1 MSIPNLPV
9 GLEQKPK
16 KHYEPAYDGL
26 SIVLNKMPALKNP
39 AIATPIMSGS
49 GTLAHL
55 RSLANSGGNAKKRK
69 EEKERQKAEAR
80 IDILTH

>member
-1 MSIPNLPV
+1 MSVSNHQEP
-9 GLEQKPK
+9 KPK

-39 AIATPIMSGS
+39 AVASSTLSGS
-49 GTLAHL
+49 GTLEHL
-55 RSLANSGGNAKKRK
+55 RSLANNGGNAKKRK

-80 IDILTH
+80 LALL